1 MKTQII
7 VFLAS
12 GILCGA
18 ASAAEQTAPFQSP
31 ADKFAY
37 SVGMSLGKNLKTLDI
52 KLADKQLQILV
63 QGLKDGMAGQAK
75 LSNADATAA
84 LREYQQQAW
93 KKLGEKN
100 LKEAKEFLAKNK
112 TRPGV
117 KEFPSGLQYQVL
129 KEGSGESPSAD
140 DTVVVNYQGS
150 LLDGTIFDD
159 SARRGRPAR
168 FVVKRVIKGWQEA
181 LTHMK
186 PGDKWRIFIPPQ
198 LAYGERGR
206 RPLIGP
212 NALLVFEVEL
222 VSVERGG
229 KSASRPIVTSP
240 IIKVPSK
247 EEIQKGAKPEIINP
261 SQLKKNLQKSKPAKA
276 KN

>member
-31 ADKFAY
+31 
-37 SVGMSLGKNLKTLDI
+37 
-52 KLADKQLQILV
+52 
-63 QGLKDGMAGQAK
+63 
-75 LSNADATAA
+75 
-84 LREYQQQAW
+84 
-93 KKLGEKN
+93 GEKN